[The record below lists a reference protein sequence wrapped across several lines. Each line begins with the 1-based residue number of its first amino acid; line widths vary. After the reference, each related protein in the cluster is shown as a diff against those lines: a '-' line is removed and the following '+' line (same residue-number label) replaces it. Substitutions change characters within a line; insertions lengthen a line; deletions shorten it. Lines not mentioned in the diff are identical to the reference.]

1 MPFHPER
8 YPADWK
14 AISRRI
20 RERDGN
26 ACKVCRVAN
35 GVHVCRDLKGKT
47 FMLEDGR
54 VFSEDDGRHLGM
66 ARGSEYPGGRVIEVV
81 LTVAHLGRPLQFP
94 LFLHVARDAYAPEV
108 FKLAALCQLHH
119 LRHDARQHAES
130 ARRTRRG
137 RLAAGDLFPR

>member
-14 AISRRI
+14 AISKRI

-35 GVHVCRDLKGKT
+35 GAVISRNLKRQA

-54 VFSEDDGRHLGM
+54 VFHEDLGTFLWS
-66 ARGSEYPGGRVIEVV
+66 ARGSEWEGARAIRIV
-81 LTVAHLGRPLQFP
+81 LTVAHLDHDTGNN
-94 LFLHVARDAYAPEV
+94 ADGN
-108 FKLAALCQLHH
+108 LAALCQLHH
-119 LRHDARQHAES
+119 LRLDARQHAES
-130 ARRTRRG
+130 ARRTRRA
-137 RLAAGDLFPR
+137 RKAAGDLPGVNLPS